1 MDILFYDTIQSMKG
15 HHDFIATYHFFKGL
29 IFVIFIPIDYTRI
42 NAPNDKL
49 IMAAMII
56 GLTVSMLQAVSMV
69 WFRIKVLGDNLL
81 LLRICQD
88 MNHSV
93 D

>member
-1 MDILFYDTIQSMKG
+1 MDILFYDTVLSMKG
-15 HHDFIATYHFFKGL
+15 HHDFIATYHFFKAL
-29 IFVIFIPIDYTRI
+29 IFVIFIPINYTEI
-42 NAPNDKL
+42 NSPNDKL

-56 GLTVSMLQAVSMV
+56 ALTVSILQAVSML
-69 WFRIKVLGDNLL
+69 WFRIKILGDNLL
-81 LLRICQD
+81 LLKVCQD